1 MSEPIVYY
9 RFLQFYAD
17 KHDSYYNKFFS
28 FRISEISEILS
39 ILAHFR
45 LANNTFRA
53 IYYNTSMSYMN
64 VISKDTHE
72 LIDYYNF
79 FKINESVKFK
89 SKSEIYD
96 RYKFFK
102 SEL

>member
-1 MSEPIVYY
+1 MNESIIYY
-9 RFLQFYAD
+9 RYVQFYAD
-17 KHDSYYNKFFS
+17 KHNCYSNKFFS
-28 FRISEISEILS
+28 FQIADINEILS

-45 LANNTFRA
+45 LNGNSFRA
-53 IYYNTSMSYMN
+53 IFYNTSMSYMG
-64 VISKDTHE
+64 VYSKDTHE

>member
-1 MSEPIVYY
+1 MSEVIKYY
-9 RFLQFYAD
+9 RYLQFYAD
-17 KHDSYYNKFFS
+17 KQNCYSNKFFS
-28 FRISEISEILS
+28 FQIADINEILS

-45 LANNTFRA
+45 LNGNSFRA
-53 IYYNTSMSYMN
+53 IFYNTSMSYMG
-64 VISKDTHE
+64 VFSKDSHE

-79 FKINESVKFK
+79 FKLHESVKFK

-102 SEL
+102 AGF

>member
-1 MSEPIVYY
+1 MNEVIKYY
-9 RFLQFYAD
+9 RLLQFYAD
-17 KHDSYYNKFFS
+17 KQNCYSNKLFS
-28 FRISEISEILS
+28 FKIADINEILS